1 MRTVSV
7 DFKKLSD
14 VVNRKVVKNT
24 KFNTPKTKVNNLEKK
39 NPDSTTLLW
48 ISELEVSGLVTTT
61 ILNIKISEIENKIP
75 NISDLIKKE
84 DQHAEISDIEGKYFT
99 TSDYNKF
106 TSEILDAK
114 IKQKGLVN
122 KSDISNLVKDS
133 DLTQNLE
140 HQQQKQI

>member
-1 MRTVSV
+1 M
-7 DFKKLSD
+7 LI
-14 VVNRKVVKNT
+14 
-24 KFNTPKTKVNNLEKK
+24 KTF
-39 NPDSTTLLW
+39 W

-61 ILNIKISEIENKIP
+61 ILNTKISEIENKIP
-75 NISDLIKKE
+75 NISDLTKKE
-84 DQHAEISDIEGKYFT
+84 DQHGEISDIEGKYFT

-106 TSEILDAK
+106 TSETLDTK
-114 IKQKGLVN
+114 IKQKELVN

>member
-84 DQHAEISDIEGKYFT
+84 DQHAEISDIEGKYVT

-114 IKQKGLVN
+114 IKQKELVI

>member
-1 MRTVSV
+1 MRTVSL

-84 DQHAEISDIEGKYFT
+84 DQHAEISDIEEKYFT

-114 IKQKGLVN
+114 IKQKELVI